1 MRTKGTF
8 NPERRDPME
17 SSYLLSLGLEGFRQG
32 WLYMIFPHFI
42 QG

>member
-1 MRTKGTF
+1 
-8 NPERRDPME
+8 ME

-42 QG
+42 QRVKVVSEGEVMV